1 MSEQCKE
8 DMCNNCD
15 GGSVSCSVMKMI
27 KDRLYEM
34 NNMWF
39 MTIPPEKEF
48 LEALVNQ
55 IKINKGV
62 TPCPK

>member
-15 GGSVSCSVMKMI
+15 GEPVGCSVMEMI
-27 KDRLYEM
+27 KSRIHKI
-34 NNMWF
+34 N
-39 MTIPPEKEF
+39 TIWHVPGQHEEEF
-48 LEALVNQ
+48 LELLVNQ

>member
-8 DMCNNCD
+8 DMCNSCN
-15 GGSVSCSVMKMI
+15 GEPVGCSVMEMI
-27 KDRLYEM
+27 KSRIHEI
-34 NNMWF
+34 N
-39 MTIPPEKEF
+39 TIWHVPGRHEEAF
-48 LEALVNQ
+48 LEALINQ